1 MRGPVTERRLDRTY
15 SRALKDWE
23 PEELEIL
30 AQEYGRM
37 PAVELGKK
45 LGRSPN
51 ALKVASFRKLEGLN
65 QRNNIYTARAVS
77 SILGIA
83 CSKTIV
89 QWMNKGYIKGK
100 RAPFG
105 YGATLCWRF
114 EYEDIIQCI
123 KTRPWLCNL
132 EKMEQSYFL
141 TVVLQEYERDPWYN
155 THEAAAFFDRI
166 DINVIHRYIARGWLE
181 AFRLPITGKHGHG
194 CWGWGIRK
202 SSIDA
207 MLADD
212 PRPEY
217 RRHALRESRRLNKK
231 KKDSTRLLSRGVD

>member
-1 MRGPVTERRLDRTY
+1 MKEPLTDRRLDKTY
-15 SRALKDWE
+15 SNALKDWK

-30 AQEYGRM
+30 ATEYGRM

-51 ALKVASFRKLEGLN
+51 ALKVVSYRKLEGLN
-65 QRNNIYTARAVS
+65 QRSNIYTARAVA

-89 QWMNKGYIKGK
+89 QWMNKGYIKGQ
-100 RAPFG
+100 RASFA

-114 EYEDIIQCI
+114 EYDDILQCI

-132 EKMEQSYFL
+132 DKMEQSYFRA
-141 TVVLQEYERDPWYN
+141 VVLQEYERDPWYN
-155 THEAAAFFDRI
+155 TREAAAFFGRI

-181 AFRLPITGKHGHG
+181 AFRLPVTGKHGHG

-207 MLADD
+207 MLAKD
-212 PRPEY
+212 PRAAH
-217 RRHALRESRRLNKK
+217 RRHTLKESRRRNKEIK
-231 KKDSTRLLSRGVD
+231 GQY